1 MRYEILDP
9 RRIHKPHGRTIPW
22 RCSLTTHM
30 RFRDLLF
37 ERVDLENEPPT
48 PETQARMA
56 MLEEEIRSLPDF
68 PRDFHPDLDTI
79 EPVTTSAMR

>member
-9 RRIHKPHGRTIPW
+9 RRIRRAEGRVIPW
-22 RCSLTTHM
+22 RCSLSVHM

-37 ERVDLENEPPT
+37 ELVDLENEPPT
-48 PETQARMA
+48 PEVQNRMA
-56 MLEEEIRSLPDF
+56 ILQDEIRSLPDF
-68 PRDFHPDLDTI
+68 PRNYDPERDEI